1 MGDNER
7 QIIRNEETVVAG
19 QPEQTTVSQTE
30 TSTGQTVTPAVDATP
45 VASANTVETTT
56 TSAAPSDRMVAHN
69 VRESVV
75 DPAAEKS
82 AAVDWVSRLV
92 WFLGGLMAILLA
104 IRFVLL
110 ASGAN
115 ESAGFA
121 QLMYG
126 LTDWMVAPFAGLFG
140 RPLTYPGAAG
150 TGVLEWES
158 LAAIVVYLLIAWL
171 ITKVAQL
178 LLGTNRTTSTVYS
191 ETDRDRRL

>member
-82 AAVDWVSRLV
+82 AAVAWVSRLV

-104 IRFVLL
+104 IRFVLR

-121 QLMYG
+121 QRMYG

>member
-92 WFLGGLMAILLA
+92 WVLGGLMAILLA